1 MSADLRRNSQRYRHA
16 VHVTRRK
23 PCHDLLADMDHLGM
37 VFGSAR
43 GSTRAISREINM
55 NTQTVLAAVLLATTA
70 MTSASA
76 ETLRWARAGDS
87 LTLDPH
93 AQNEGPTHT
102 LAHQIYEP
110 LIIRDHS
117 GAFQAALA
125 TDWAPKEGD
134 PNVWVFNLRQGVTY
148 HDGADFTAED
158 VVFSINRAK
167 SENSAMK
174 ELLTSITEVRAVD
187 DHTVEF
193 VTDGPNPILPANLTN
208 LFMMD
213 KGWTEANNATA
224 VQDIAGGETT
234 FASTNTNGTG
244 AFTLVSREPDVKTVL
259 TANENYWGKDDFPLD
274 VTEIVYTP
282 IQNAATRV
290 AALLSGEVDFIQ
302 DVPVQDLGRVGDTD
316 GLLVKTAPQNR
327 VIFFGMNMGDKDI
340 ANDNVEGKNPLA
352 DVRVRKAMSMA
363 INRDAIKKV
372 VMRDQSQPAGMIAP
386 PFVNGWNEE
395 MDSSSKTDIEGAK
408 ALMEEAG
415 YGEGFSIQLD
425 CPNDRYVND
434 EAICQA
440 AVGMLAQIGVTVNL
454 DAKPKA
460 QHFPLIQNDQT
471 DFYMLGWGVPTYDSE
486 YIFNFLV
493 HTRGDERGSW
503 NGTGF
508 SNTDL
513 DAKIVSLASETD
525 LEARNATINEIW
537 TVVQDEQLY
546 IPIHHQVLNWGM
558 TDKVVT
564 EVSPEDDPKFKFF
577 EMK

>member
-1 MSADLRRNSQRYRHA
+1 MK
-16 VHVTRRK
+16 TK
-23 PCHDLLADMDHLGM
+23 
-37 VFGSAR
+37 
-43 GSTRAISREINM
+43 
-55 NTQTVLAAVLLATTA
+55 TVLAAVLLATTA
-70 MTSASA
+70 MTGASA

-148 HDGADFTAED
+148 HDGSDFNSED
-158 VVFSINRAK
+158 VVFSITRAK

-213 KGWTEANNATA
+213 KTWTEANNASA

-244 AFTLVSREPDVKTVL
+244 AFTMVSREPDVKTVL
-259 TANENYWGKDDFPLD
+259 TANEAYWGKDEFPLD

-302 DVPVQDLGRVGDTD
+302 DVPVQDLGRVGDTA
-316 GLLVKTAPQNR
+316 GLVVKTAPQNR
-327 VIFFGMNMGDKDI
+327 VIFFGMNMGDEDI
-340 ANDNVEGKNPLA
+340 GNDNVEGKNPLA
-352 DVRVRKAMSMA
+352 DVRVRQAMSKA

-372 VMRDQSQPAGMIAP
+372 VMREQSQPAGMIAP
-386 PFVNGWNEE
+386 PFVNGWNEA
-395 MDSSSKTDIEGAK
+395 MDASSSTDVEAAK
-408 ALMEEAG
+408 ALMADAG
-415 YGEGFSIQLD
+415 YADGFSIQLD

-460 QHFPLIQNDQT
+460 QHFPLIQNDET

-493 HTRGDERGSW
+493 HTRGEERGSW
-503 NGTGF
+503 NGTGY

-513 DAKIVSLASETD
+513 DAKIVSLSSETD

-537 TVVQDEQLY
+537 QVVQDEQLY

-558 TDKVVT
+558 TEKVVT
-564 EVSPEDDPKFKFF
+564 EVSPEDDPKIKFF
-577 EMK
+577 EMN